1 MSSLPVCPILS
12 IRNPEV
18 HELCVGETCA
28 LYLPNVNRCSL
39 VYIGYKAFTEL
50 QKLQQPNAGGSPSS
64 TAPKNES

>member
-1 MSSLPVCPILS
+1 
-12 IRNPEV
+12 
-18 HELCVGETCA
+18 VGETCA